1 MHAYIQEVAREYK
14 CLNHFPIIF
23 AVLALMFVPLGSK
36 GVSVPAI
43 RLHFNMYTGPAY
55 LSGLLDIVNIVLL
68 VVLFRDCKIEH
79 KTMKDSQKKST
90 RESIYMSR

>member
-1 MHAYIQEVAREYK
+1 M
-14 CLNHFPIIF
+14 F
-23 AVLALMFVPLGSK
+23 AVLALVFVPLGGK

-68 VVLFRDCKIEH
+68 VVLFREYKIER
-79 KTMKDSQKKST
+79 KTTKDSDKKSM
-90 RESIYMSR
+90 RESM